1 MEVVIILLIVGAS
14 VWGIISA
21 INDSEKQKENKAYL
35 ETEIDKM
42 SYFTASQK
50 IMGVKSEFL
59 FAIDNNRKKI
69 IHMTPKKKRI
79 ISYEDIM
86 SVELLEDNTTIA
98 SRSLGRTVGGAVV
111 GGALAGG
118 AGSVVGG
125 LSGNQTMKK
134 KVSFVKV
141 KITVRDIN
149 QPTEEIVCFNARD
162 VTMGEDSIK
171 SDSMNGNLYYKPGLE
186 KASKIT
192 DMVRIIIDEVERN
205 TTTNNNSLQSSIADE
220 LSKLADLKA
229 KGILTEEEFAAQK
242 TKLLG

>member
-1 MEVVIILLIVGAS
+1 MEVVIILLIVGAI

-125 LSGNQTMKK
+125 LSGNQTMIPLQ
-134 KVSFVKV
+134 KVAFKL
-141 KITVRDIN
+141 DIS
-149 QPTEEIVCFNARD
+149 ALS
-162 VTMGEDSIK
+162 G
-171 SDSMNGNLYYKPGLE
+171 GNPESAG
-186 KASKIT
+186 
-192 DMVRIIIDEVERN
+192 
-205 TTTNNNSLQSSIADE
+205 
-220 LSKLADLKA
+220 
-229 KGILTEEEFAAQK
+229 
-242 TKLLG
+242 